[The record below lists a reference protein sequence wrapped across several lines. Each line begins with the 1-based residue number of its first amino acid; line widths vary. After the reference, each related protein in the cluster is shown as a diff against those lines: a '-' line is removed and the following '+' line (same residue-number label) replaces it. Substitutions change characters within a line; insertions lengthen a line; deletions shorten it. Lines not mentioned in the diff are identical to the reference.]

1 MKKLI
6 ALSVLASTVLLSS
19 CETGGSEPAPMT
31 YPGDS
36 LSVSSLARP
45 LVIETTGAWCQYCPN
60 GAEIMAMVDG
70 IMGDSVVLVANYVGD
85 WFANGNA
92 ASAAFDGNFPT

>member
-45 LVIETTGAWCQYCPN
+45 LVIETTGAWC
-60 GAEIMAMVDG
+60 
-70 IMGDSVVLVANYVGD
+70 
-85 WFANGNA
+85 
-92 ASAAFDGNFPT
+92 